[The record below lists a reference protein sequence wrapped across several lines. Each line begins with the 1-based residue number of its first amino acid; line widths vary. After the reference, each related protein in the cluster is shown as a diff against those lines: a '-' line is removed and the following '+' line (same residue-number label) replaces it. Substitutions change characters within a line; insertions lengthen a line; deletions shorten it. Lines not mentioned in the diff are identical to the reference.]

1 MIRQIAILLGL
12 LAVGRPVP
20 IGEASQLLP
29 PDAPGPIVKGPSG
42 KVAAGDTLVYTIS
55 WGPGAR
61 ATSYNYR
68 LAVTASNGTW
78 TVAADSNS
86 AAGKFTSGTLLP
98 DVRGVTSSLLKTW
111 LSAIPWDSATFT
123 VSVSSQNAAG
133 TSATVAT
140 TWKVLRKPGPPGP
153 PTIDSSLAPTSTL
166 VLPNPATLALGATR
180 TVCAFKQFGNGAVAQ
195 WTADKPGCD
204 SIYVA
209 YVPATARNL
218 VTAAQQAHTD
228 SLAKTC
234 VSWAS
239 SQPLLVSITP
249 RASCSAAAAAVG
261 LGLTL
266 RFPADGLRYAA
277 R

>member
-1 MIRQIAILLGL
+1 MIRQLLAALFL
-12 LAVGRPVP
+12 LAVGRPATM
-20 IGEASQLLP
+20 GEATQLLP
-29 PDAPGPIVKGPSG
+29 PDAPGPIVKGPTG

-68 LAVTASNGTW
+68 LAVTATNGSW
-78 TVAADSNS
+78 TTARDSNS
-86 AAGKFTSGTLLP
+86 TGTFGINLPLP
-98 DVRGVTSSLLKTW
+98 DVRVVTPTLIKTW
-111 LSAIPWDSATFT
+111 LTAIPWDSATFT

-153 PTIDSSLAPTSTL
+153 PTVDSSLIVTGILVRPPTVS
-166 VLPNPATLALGATR
+166 LALGASR
-180 TVCAFKQFGNGAVAQ
+180 LACAFQQFGNGAVTR
-195 WTADKPGCD
+195 WTADRAACD

-209 YVPATARNL
+209 YIPASARNL
-218 VTAAQQAHTD
+218 VSAVQQAPTD
-228 SLAKTC
+228 STIKTC
-234 VSWAS
+234 VTWAS
-239 SQPLLVSITP
+239 SSPLLVSVTP
-249 RASCSAAAAAVG
+249 QTSCSSAALAFG

-266 RFPADGLRYAA
+266 RFPADGIRYAS